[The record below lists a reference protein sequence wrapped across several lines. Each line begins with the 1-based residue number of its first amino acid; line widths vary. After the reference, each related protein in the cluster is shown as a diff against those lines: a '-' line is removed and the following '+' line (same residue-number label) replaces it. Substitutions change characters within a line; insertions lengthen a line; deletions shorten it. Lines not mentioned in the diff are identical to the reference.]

1 MGDDQTVPATDKAVA
16 GGSSPPLRS
25 LDAASVTR
33 GFLDEA
39 LVYCAAKMQLVGPQA
54 TLELLR
60 QADKRARF
68 HTHHSLAQQ
77 VAQALGDMDKNVSSV
92 FVFDYDATPE
102 DLAFGDSSCV
112 APIHLIVRAERKTE
126 DLYALVAAMENAL
139 VEDYARCV
147 GPGRLKCLLDVQV
160 IDAEDVE
167 KRRGYAAVLSSL
179 HNRPI
184 QVWER

>member
-1 MGDDQTVPATDKAVA
+1 MGDDQTYPATDKAVA
-16 GGSSPPLRS
+16 GGSPPPLH
-25 LDAASVTR
+25 LPDAASVTQ
-33 GFLDEA
+33 GFLEKA
-39 LVYCAAKMQLVGPQA
+39 LVYCADKMQLVGPQA

-60 QADKRARF
+60 QGDNRARF

-77 VAQALGDMDKNVSSV
+77 VAKALGDMDKNVSSV

-112 APIHLIVRAERKTE
+112 SPIHLIVRAERKTE

-147 GPGRLKCLLDVQV
+147 GPGQLKCLLDVQV